1 MITLKAE
8 KRNPNVKAKKL
19 RREGYVTGI
28 LSGKEMK
35 EPVALQFNGA
45 EAAKFIKANKEG
57 TQIYLDIEGEKVDAL
72 VKNIDYNP
80 IEKQLMALDFQ
91 ALVAGEKV
99 STTVAIKLEHTDM
112 VQGIV
117 EQEIEEV
124 HYKADPANLLDTIVI
139 DFDGYPAD
147 VRDIHVKD
155 LPIPEGKQVHFIT
168 PEDAVVVQSGIGK
181 VNMAICTQILVN
193 IYGVDMLINTGV
205 AGGLYKDINVGDI
218 VISSDALQHDF
229 DVTGLGYKKSVIPGM
244 ETSVFTA
251 DTELVEMAKEACEI
265 VNPEIQCFVGR
276 VVTGDQFISDNGT
289 KAALVKDYD
298 GYCAEMEG
306 ASMAQVATLNKIP
319 FVIIRAI
326 SDKADNSAPVAY
338 ETFEEQAIVHTVKLL
353 AAMFLKMSK

>member
-1 MITLKAE
+1 MVCIG
-8 KRNPNVKAKKL
+8 V
-19 RREGYVTGI
+19 I
-28 LSGKEMK
+28 
-35 EPVALQFNGA
+35 GA
-45 EAAKFIKANKEG
+45 ME
-57 TQIYLDIEGEKVDAL
+57 
-72 VKNIDYNP
+72 
-80 IEKQLMALDFQ
+80 
-91 ALVAGEKV
+91 
-99 STTVAIKLEHTDM
+99 
-112 VQGIV
+112 
-117 EQEIEEV
+117 EEV
-124 HYKADPANLLDTIVI
+124 ASLINQMEDAESKTMAGMTFN
-139 DFDGYPAD
+139 
-147 VRDIHVKD
+147 K
-155 LPIPEGKQVHFIT
+155 GKLWNQ
-168 PEDAVVVQSGIGK
+168 DAVVVQSGIGK
-181 VNMAICTQILVN
+181 VNMAICTQ
-193 IYGVDMLINTGV
+193 
-205 AGGLYKDINVGDI
+205 
-218 VISSDALQHDF
+218 ISSDALQHDF

>member
-1 MITLKAE
+1 MVCIG
-8 KRNPNVKAKKL
+8 V
-19 RREGYVTGI
+19 I
-28 LSGKEMK
+28 
-35 EPVALQFNGA
+35 GA
-45 EAAKFIKANKEG
+45 M
-57 TQIYLDIEGEKVDAL
+57 D
-72 VKNIDYNP
+72 
-80 IEKQLMALDFQ
+80 
-91 ALVAGEKV
+91 
-99 STTVAIKLEHTDM
+99 
-112 VQGIV
+112 
-117 EQEIEEV
+117 EEV
-124 HYKADPANLLDTIVI
+124 ASLINQMEDAESKTMAGMTFN
-139 DFDGYPAD
+139 
-147 VRDIHVKD
+147 K
-155 LPIPEGKQVHFIT
+155 GKLWNQ
-168 PEDAVVVQSGIGK
+168 DAVVVQSGIGK

-326 SDKADNSAPVAY
+326 SDKADDSAPVAY

>member
-1 MITLKAE
+1 MVCIG
-8 KRNPNVKAKKL
+8 V
-19 RREGYVTGI
+19 I
-28 LSGKEMK
+28 
-35 EPVALQFNGA
+35 GA
-45 EAAKFIKANKEG
+45 ME
-57 TQIYLDIEGEKVDAL
+57 
-72 VKNIDYNP
+72 
-80 IEKQLMALDFQ
+80 
-91 ALVAGEKV
+91 
-99 STTVAIKLEHTDM
+99 
-112 VQGIV
+112 
-117 EQEIEEV
+117 EEV
-124 HYKADPANLLDTIVI
+124 ASLINQMEDAESKTMAGMTFN
-139 DFDGYPAD
+139 
-147 VRDIHVKD
+147 K
-155 LPIPEGKQVHFIT
+155 GKLWNQ
-168 PEDAVVVQSGIGK
+168 DAVVVQSGIGK

-205 AGGLYKDINVGDI
+205 AGGLYKDI
-218 VISSDALQHDF
+218 
-229 DVTGLGYKKSVIPGM
+229 LGYKKSVIPGM

>member
-1 MITLKAE
+1 MIGIIGAMDEEVAMLKE
-8 KRNPNVKAKKL
+8 KLTEVQVETKAA
-19 RREGYVTGI
+19 
-28 LSGKEMK
+28 M
-35 EPVALQFNGA
+35 
-45 EAAKFIKANKEG
+45 
-57 TQIYLDIEGEKVDAL
+57 
-72 VKNIDYNP
+72 
-80 IEKQLMALDFQ
+80 DFYK
-91 ALVAGEKV
+91 G
-99 STTVAIKLEHTDM
+99 KLE
-112 VQGIV
+112 G
-117 EQEIEEV
+117 
-124 HYKADPANLLDTIVI
+124 
-139 DFDGYPAD
+139 
-147 VRDIHVKD
+147 KD
-155 LPIPEGKQVHFIT
+155 
-168 PEDAVVVQSGIGK
+168 VVVVRSGIGK
-181 VNMAICTQILVN
+181 VNAAICTQILVN

-218 VISSDALQHDF
+218 VISSDALQH
-229 DVTGLGYKKSVIPGM
+229 
-244 ETSVFTA
+244 
-251 DTELVEMAKEACEI
+251 EMAKEACEI